1 MSGGTHELKLDG
13 VGKLLKD
20 YKPKYSMI
28 ELIKEN
34 GYFGMPIGLLSE
46 EKAKKKYGNWIITSV
61 MDFNDTKTTSII
73 LKRGYLA

>member
-1 MSGGTHELKLDG
+1 MSSGTHELKLDG

-28 ELIKEN
+28 EVVLNEN
-34 GYFGMPIGLLSE
+34 EYFGIPIGLLA
-46 EKAKKKYGNWIITSV
+46 EKIAKEKYGNWIITSV

-73 LKRGYLA
+73 LKRGI